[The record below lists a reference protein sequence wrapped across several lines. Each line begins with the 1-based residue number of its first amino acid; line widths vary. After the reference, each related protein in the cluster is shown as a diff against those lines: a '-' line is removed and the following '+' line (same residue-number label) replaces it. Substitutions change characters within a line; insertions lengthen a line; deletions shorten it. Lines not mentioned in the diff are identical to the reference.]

1 MLVCEWDEA
10 KRISNTGLHGV
21 DFQSTDDLDWE
32 SARYMPDLR
41 RNYAEGRI
49 LADALIGNRLPAMV
63 FTIRKSGLRII
74 SLRKANNREIDR
86 YVAEIDRP

>member
-1 MLVCEWDEA
+1 MLVCDWDEA
-10 KRISNTGLHGV
+10 KRISNSDLHGV
-21 DFQSTDDLDWE
+21 DFQQVEDLEWD
-32 SARYMPDLR
+32 SARYLPDLR

-49 LADALIGNRLPAMV
+49 LAYAIIGDRLHAMV

-86 YVAEIDRP
+86 YVAEIDRA